1 MGTEVKI
8 SDLRQKSSSELD
20 TRTVELKKTIFSCRS
35 AGVGSEEKK
44 QCHKKRNCRK
54 ELARILTIKRERE
67 LEEIPSEPL
76 L

>member
-1 MGTEVKI
+1 VGNDVKV
-8 SDLRQKSSSELD
+8 SQLREKSAAELD
-20 TRTVELKKTIFSCRS
+20 ARTVELKETIFSCRS

-44 QCHKKRNCRK
+44 QTHKKRSCRK

-67 LEEIPSEPL
+67 LNEVPGEPL